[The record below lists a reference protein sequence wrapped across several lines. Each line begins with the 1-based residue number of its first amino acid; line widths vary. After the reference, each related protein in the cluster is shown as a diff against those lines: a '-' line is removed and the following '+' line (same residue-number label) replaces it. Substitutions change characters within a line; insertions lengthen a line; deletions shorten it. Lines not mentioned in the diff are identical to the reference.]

1 MEFSKLKEF
10 WNTLQSDLSKTYQR
24 LERRE
29 RFLLKQEERRNKI
42 GEKKLQSDVR
52 FGSDP
57 VWHDLNQK
65 RILLE
70 SRVEIQRQVNA
81 DAMGYE
87 QTTEQ
92 IKKLVAKSI
101 PGLNLMTL

>member
-1 MEFSKLKEF
+1 M
-10 WNTLQSDLSKTYQR
+10 
-24 LERRE
+24 
-29 RFLLKQEERRNKI
+29 
-42 GEKKLQSDVR
+42 
-52 FGSDP
+52 
-57 VWHDLNQK
+57 WHDLNQK